1 MGLTTNNPVGV
12 VYASG
17 VKTNEPTQYG
27 DRQKAYLEERSK
39 LYYDKRSYLSTDY
52 VNARVQGLTDTFED
66 FTECKVRL
74 SDLIPEVI
82 STTKKMDDWK
92 LLMIPSRSVS
102 YLPLGAKVETM
113 GSTYIAANVSNI
125 SSVSCT
131 AILARCNAIYR
142 TYDAYG
148 NILSEPIHIERYDMT
163 GNDDKDPYN
172 IVIPNGN
179 FRITCQ
185 SNEITRTLHND
196 SRLILGGNAFQITG
210 IMDFLEEF
218 TGDFDSTH
226 YMTFT
231 CRVVEPVEND
241 DMVNRIANGLAM
253 SFSAELNGVNEI
265 PVGGSADLEAAF
277 LVNGEQ
283 SDLPYSFNFASS
295 DETVLT
301 VQNGVALGVGEGTAT
316 ITATLAENPGVTVQ
330 KAIKVQGVLS
340 PRVAFSG
347 DIPAAITQYTSAEI
361 YAYAY
366 DANGDATLVD
376 EWQFSGADGS
386 NYTAEEI
393 YDGEGVKIT
402 CLSPSASPLV
412 VTATSGDLSASCSIL
427 LEGY

>member
-27 DRQKAYLEERSK
+27 DKQKAYLEERSK
-39 LYYDKRSYLSTDY
+39 LYYDKRSYLATDY

-92 LLMIPSRSVS
+92 LLMIPSRAVS

-131 AILARCNAIYR
+131 AILARCNAVYR

-210 IMDFLEEF
+210 IVDFLEEF

-253 SFSAELNGVNEI
+253 SF
-265 PVGGSADLEAAF
+265 F
-277 LVNGEQ
+277 
-283 SDLPYSFNFASS
+283 
-295 DETVLT
+295 
-301 VQNGVALGVGEGTAT
+301 
-316 ITATLAENPGVTVQ
+316 
-330 KAIKVQGVLS
+330 
-340 PRVAFSG
+340 
-347 DIPAAITQYTSAEI
+347 AEI
-361 YAYAY
+361 YGKTELTVG
-366 DANGDATLVD
+366 NTEL
-376 EWQFSGADGS
+376 
-386 NYTAEEI
+386 YTATF
-393 YDGEGVKIT
+393 YRGDGKVMQDTDTYPDAE
-402 CLSPSASPLV
+402 
-412 VTATSGDLSASCSIL
+412 VTAF
-427 LEGY
+427 